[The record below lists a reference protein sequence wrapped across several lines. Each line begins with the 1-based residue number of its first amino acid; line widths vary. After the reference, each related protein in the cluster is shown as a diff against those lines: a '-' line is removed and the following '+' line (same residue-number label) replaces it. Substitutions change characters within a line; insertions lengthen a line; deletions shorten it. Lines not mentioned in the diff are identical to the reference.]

1 MRKIVLD
8 YAEQL
13 TASANA
19 DKLGFLDKII
29 TLKVKPELEKL
40 DNVTFIEKI
49 TDDANFTAT
58 FYFDI
63 ELENILL
70 FYKVLG
76 GTNKVQMGIAKK
88 ESKEVIKSYD
98 CAGFSYTA
106 TSNFHLFVGTLY
118 FIANNNKLNAIYTS
132 LSTGMITSS
141 PFFTLDVD
149 NFGKS
154 FIAYGDSAAN
164 IGNAVNIYYGED
176 ENYTLYTLNN
186 VHINNYLSTH
196 VWLGNVEI
204 ISSNSEMQA
213 TTTNLLKICNKI
225 LSTDTALSGQLIDVD
240 SIKYRKLNYCWWIRD
255 VEEEG

>member
-8 YAEQL
+8 YSEQL

-76 GTNKVQMGIAKK
+76 SSNGKIQMGIAKK

-98 CAGFSYTA
+98 CKDFSYT
-106 TSNFHLFVGTLY
+106 TSSNFHLFIGTMY
-118 FIANNNKLNAIYTS
+118 FIVNNNKLNAIYTF
-132 LSTGMITSS
+132 LSTGMVTNST
-141 PFFTLDVD
+141 FFALDID

-154 FIAYGDSAAN
+154 FIAFGDNAMSA
-164 IGNAVNIYYGED
+164 YYGED
-176 ENYTLYTLNN
+176 ENYIPYILNN
-186 VHINNYLSTH
+186 THINNYLSTH
-196 VWLGNVEI
+196 VWIG
-204 ISSNSEMQA
+204 NSEIVISDSSEIQA
-213 TTTNLLKICNKI
+213 TTTNLLKICSKI
-225 LSTDTALSGQLIDVD
+225 LSTDIALSGQLIDVD
-240 SIKYRKLNYCWWIRD
+240 GIKYRKLNYCWWIKD
-255 VEEEG
+255 TEEGV

>member
-29 TLKVKPELEKL
+29 TLKVKPELEAL

-70 FYKVLG
+70 FYKILG
-76 GTNKVQMGIAKK
+76 TGKVQMGIAKK

-98 CAGFSYTA
+98 CAGFSYTV

-132 LSTGMITSS
+132 LSTGMVTNST
-141 PFFTLDVD
+141 FFALDID

-154 FIAYGDSAAN
+154 FIALGDNSMSA
-164 IGNAVNIYYGED
+164 YYGED
-176 ENYTLYTLNN
+176 ENYAPYTLNN
-186 VHINNYLSTH
+186 THINNYLSTH

-213 TTTNLLKICNKI
+213 TTTNLLKICSKI
-225 LSTDTALSGQLIDVD
+225 LSTDIALSGQLIDVD
-240 SIKYRKLNYCWWIRD
+240 GIKYRKLNYCWWVRD
-255 VEEEG
+255 IEEEG

>member
-13 TASANA
+13 AASANA

-29 TLKVKPELEKL
+29 TLKVKPELEAL

-49 TDDANFTAT
+49 TDDAKFTAT

-76 GTNKVQMGIAKK
+76 GTSKGQVQMGIAKK

-98 CAGFSYTA
+98 CKDFSYT
-106 TSNFHLFVGTLY
+106 TNSNFHLFIGTLY
-118 FIANNNKLNAIYTS
+118 FIVNDNKLNAIYTS
-132 LSTGMITSS
+132 LSTGMVTNST
-141 PFFTLDVD
+141 FFALDVD

-154 FIAYGDSAAN
+154 FIALGDNSMSA
-164 IGNAVNIYYGED
+164 YYGED
-176 ENYTLYTLNN
+176 ENYAPYTLNN

-196 VWLGNVEI
+196 VWLGNAEI
-204 ISSNSEMQA
+204 ISSSSEIQA
-213 TTTNLLKICNKI
+213 TTTNLLKICSKI
-225 LSTDTALSGQLIDVD
+225 LSTDIALSGQLIDVD
-240 SIKYRKLNYCWWIRD
+240 GIKYRKLNYCWWIKD
-255 VEEEG
+255 TEEGV